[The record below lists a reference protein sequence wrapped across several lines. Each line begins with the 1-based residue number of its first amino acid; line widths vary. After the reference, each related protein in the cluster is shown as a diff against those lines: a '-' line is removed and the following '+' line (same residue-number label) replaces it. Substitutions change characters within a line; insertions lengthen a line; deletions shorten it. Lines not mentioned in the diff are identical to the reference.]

1 MIYENQ
7 LFFNE
12 IKYWYLKSGQEGIQS
27 KVLLISD
34 KLGHQGVGTKTGS
47 EQWRDVMFDNLT
59 SM

>member
-1 MIYENQ
+1 MKIIF
-7 LFFNE
+7 FFNE

-47 EQWRDVMFDNLT
+47 EQWSCDV
-59 SM
+59 